1 MSESTEHPRTG
12 AAIRSPLIVAKRR
25 NVRDRIL
32 DTGGRL
38 FAARGL
44 AQVSVEDILAEAKV
58 SRRTFYGYF
67 ANKYEL
73 VASIINPAL
82 AEGTTILTEAERQ
95 SPECLLPGIVDC
107 YLRLWASHRDALSA
121 IASLEPGVMPYVESD
136 HRKFG
141 AMMKQLLALAEKA
154 GALRN
159 NDAAYTFKIITRTA
173 VPLLKIY
180 ADHPEG
186 QSLYREAM
194 LVLLGKGD

>member
-12 AAIRSPLIVAKRR
+12 AAIRSPRIVAKRK

-32 DTGGRL
+32 VTGGRL
-38 FAARGL
+38 LAERGL

-82 AEGTTILTEAERQ
+82 AEGTRILAEAARQ
-95 SPECLLPGIVDC
+95 SPERLLPGIVDC
-107 YLRLWASHRDALSA
+107 YLSLWESQRDALSA

-141 AMMKQLLALAEKA
+141 AALKQLLALAEKA
-154 GALRN
+154 GVLRN
-159 NDAAYTFKIITRTA
+159 NDANYTFRIITRTA

-194 LVLLGKGD
+194 LALLGKG